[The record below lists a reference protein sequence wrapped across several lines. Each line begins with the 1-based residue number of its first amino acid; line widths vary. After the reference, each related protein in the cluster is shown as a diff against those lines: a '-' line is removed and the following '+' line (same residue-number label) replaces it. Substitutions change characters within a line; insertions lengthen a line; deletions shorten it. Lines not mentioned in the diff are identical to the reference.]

1 MWTNRYSTFA
11 GFSRSFH
18 GTLRR
23 LSVYT
28 LLLLLTSCSVI
39 DIPYPAFDGGDR
51 SRDELAL
58 VRGEYYYRKGWLN
71 SYVDAVR
78 VQRVDQ
84 HVIENSRAWDEV
96 LMQPGMREIE
106 VYYSWDMGARI
117 GLAPAIANYASS
129 SEALSR
135 TLRFNAEAGKEYAIK
150 AAPVFSA
157 SPGDLTTLSYV
168 DFWIEDS
175 RGRVVL
181 TREEGRFQGER

>member
-1 MWTNRYSTFA
+1 M
-11 GFSRSFH
+11 
-18 GTLRR
+18 RR
-23 LSVYT
+23 VSVFPLF
-28 LLLLLTSCSVI
+28 LLLISCSVI
-39 DIPYPAFDGGDR
+39 DIPYPAYDGEGR

-58 VRGEYYYRKGWLN
+58 VRGEYYYRKDWLN

-84 HVIENSRAWDEV
+84 RVIENSRAWDEV

-106 VYYSWDMGARI
+106 VYYSWDLGARI
-117 GLAPAIANYASS
+117 GLAPAIANYASN
-129 SEALSR
+129 SENLSR

-181 TREEGRFQGER
+181 TREEGRFRGER